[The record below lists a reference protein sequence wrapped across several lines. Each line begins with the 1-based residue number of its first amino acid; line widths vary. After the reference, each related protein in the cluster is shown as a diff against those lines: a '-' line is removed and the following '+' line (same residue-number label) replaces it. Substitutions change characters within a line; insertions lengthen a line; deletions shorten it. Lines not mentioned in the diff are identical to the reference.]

1 MMAANPKQ
9 ARRAV
14 LYARVS
20 SANGHTIEQQL
31 DTLRQ
36 LCQQRGW
43 SVVAEYTDQGVSGAK
58 ARRPG
63 LDGLMT
69 DARAKRCDVICVV
82 KFDRFARSTKHLFN
96 SLDEFNRLNI
106 AFVSHAESVDTTTA
120 YGRAVFGILAV
131 VAALERE
138 LTGERLRDKWAYIK
152 KTENRSPGPQA
163 RRFTITNAQIERR
176 KKKGESLR
184 QIAASVGCS
193 PMLLSR
199 RLKSQ

>member
-1 MMAANPKQ
+1 MA
-9 ARRAV
+9 
-14 LYARVS
+14 
-20 SANGHTIEQQL
+20 
-31 DTLRQ
+31 
-36 LCQQRGW
+36 
-43 SVVAEYTDQGVSGAK
+43 
-58 ARRPG
+58 
-63 LDGLMT
+63 

-106 AFVSHAESVDTTTA
+106 AFVSHAENVDTTSA

-163 RRFTITNAQIERR
+163 RRFTITNVQIERR
-176 KKKGESLR
+176 RKKGESLR

-193 PMLLSR
+193 AMLLSR